1 MTTKHISVD
10 LFHQTVMENVLIG
23 SPGNVKCYIE

>member
-23 SPGNVKCYIE
+23 

>member
-10 LFHQTVMENVLIG
+10 LFHQTVIENVLIG
-23 SPGNVKCYIE
+23 